1 MKKVFLCILDGF
13 SVANKEHPYNAIFKA
28 NTPTIQRFM
37 QQYPM
42 SMLKTSGLSVGL
54 PEGQMGNSE
63 VGHMTIGS
71 GRVIYQDLPKIDK
84 AIEDGTLFAMP
95 AVQQTLIKLKA
106 SGNALHLAGLC
117 SGGGV
122 HSHLNHII
130 AIANFFTDGGVKVH
144 LHLISDG
151 RDVSPQ
157 SFAPCLEVDFLPKI
171 KHLDSLAFVSTIC
184 GRYYAMDRDGKME
197 RTMSYYNLI
206 SGAQCSEPE
215 FTNPLEAVKKS
226 YENAVSDEFI
236 LPCKST
242 SYAGFK
248 NGDAVFMANFRADR
262 ARQIFDLLTQD
273 VNLSHKIAM
282 THYSDAIAVKSSVLF
297 KKEAVEDCLA
307 EVLAKNK
314 LKQLHIAET
323 EKYAHVTFFFNGGK
337 EACFEGEERILIKS
351 PSVATY
357 DLQPEMSLPEVELEL
372 CKALNSAKYDFIVCN
387 IANGDMVGHSGN
399 FEAAK
404 KAAEHI
410 DKFLSQ
416 MEQVVLQNNYAMLI
430 TADHG
435 NLEEMV
441 DLASGEVHTQH
452 TTNDVQLIYIAGD
465 SLDIKLKDGSLAD
478 IAPTVLAL
486 MDINQPRVMSGKNL
500 IKM

>member
-13 SVANKEHPYNAIFKA
+13 SVANKSHPYNAIFKA
-28 NTPTIQRFM
+28 NTPTIQRFT

-42 SMLKTSGLSVGL
+42 SMLKTAGLSVGL

-63 VGHMTIGS
+63 VGHVTIGS

-84 AIEDGTLFAMP
+84 AIEDKSLFEMP
-95 AVQQTLIKLKA
+95 AVQQVLSQLKA
-106 SGNALHLAGLC
+106 SGNALHLTGLC
-117 SGGGV
+117 SAGGV

-130 AIANFFTDGGVKVH
+130 AIANFFTDNGVRVN

-151 RDVSPQ
+151 RDVAPQ
-157 SFAPCLEVDFLPKI
+157 SFASCLEVDFLPKI
-171 KHLDSLAFVSTIC
+171 NNLNTLAFVSTIC

-197 RTMSYYNLI
+197 RTISYYNLI
-206 SGAQCSEPE
+206 SEASCSDQDFESPA
-215 FTNPLEAVKKS
+215 EAVKQS
-226 YENAVSDEFI
+226 YQNAISDEFI
-236 LPCKST
+236 LPCKSVNYT
-242 SYAGFK
+242 GFK

-262 ARQIFDLLTQD
+262 ARQIFDLLTED
-273 VNLSHKIAM
+273 LNLSDKIAM
-282 THYSDAIAVKSSVLF
+282 THYSDAIAAKSSVLF
-297 KKEAVEDCLA
+297 KKETITDCLA
-307 EVLAKNK
+307 EVLSKNN

-323 EKYAHVTFFFNGGK
+323 EKYAHVTFFFNGGR
-337 EACFEGEERILIKS
+337 EACFDGEERILIKS

-357 DLQPEMSLPEVELEL
+357 DLQPEMSLPEVETEL
-372 CKALNSAKYDFIVCN
+372 CKALSSGKHDFIVCN

-416 MEQVVLQNNYAMLI
+416 MERMVLQNNYAMLI

-435 NLEEMV
+435 NLEEML

-452 TTNDVQLIYIAGD
+452 TTNDVQLIYLASDSNIA
-465 SLDIKLKDGSLAD
+465 KLEDGSLAD
-478 IAPTVLAL
+478 IAPSILAL
-486 MDINQPRVMSGKNL
+486 MGIKQPSVMSGKNL
-500 IKM
+500 IKI